1 MANVKKSTPRKVS
14 TKRKQGHKLIWFTVI
29 VIAIPVI
36 FVAYVLL
43 TSAVGQDKPVIGN
56 RFGSNDL
63 NPKITQDNLDQ
74 IQSALTSID
83 GVQNAEVTLKSATL
97 RISVDCADDAGQ
109 DTVQSIADQSYDAV
123 AGVLPIET
131 YFMNPQDKDGKNY
144 DLEVGAYNFI
154 PKDGNTDG
162 FVYIKEIKTGN
173 GEKTTDVETSAKNQN
188 VVNAIT
194 R

>member
-63 NPKITQDNLDQ
+63 NQNDSLLLPKI
-74 IQSALTSID
+74 IWI
-83 GVQNAEVTLKSATL
+83 K
-97 RISVDCADDAGQ
+97 
-109 DTVQSIADQSYDAV
+109 
-123 AGVLPIET
+123 
-131 YFMNPQDKDGKNY
+131 
-144 DLEVGAYNFI
+144 YN
-154 PKDGNTDG
+154 
-162 FVYIKEIKTGN
+162 
-173 GEKTTDVETSAKNQN
+173 
-188 VVNAIT
+188 
-194 R
+194 RH

>member
-29 VIAIPVI
+29 VIAIPMI

-43 TSAVGQDKPVIGN
+43 TSAVGQDKPVVGN

-97 RISVDCADDAGQ
+97 RISVDCADDA
-109 DTVQSIADQSYDAV
+109 DKIRCNP
-123 AGVLPIET
+123 LPIKAMMRLRVSFLLKRISRIHKIKMERIMT
-131 YFMNPQDKDGKNY
+131 SK
-144 DLEVGAYNFI
+144 LELITLFRKMEIPMDTFI
-154 PKDGNTDG
+154 LKRPKP
-162 FVYIKEIKTGN
+162 VMERRRPMLKLRRKT
-173 GEKTTDVETSAKNQN
+173 KM
-188 VVNAIT
+188 
-194 R
+194 